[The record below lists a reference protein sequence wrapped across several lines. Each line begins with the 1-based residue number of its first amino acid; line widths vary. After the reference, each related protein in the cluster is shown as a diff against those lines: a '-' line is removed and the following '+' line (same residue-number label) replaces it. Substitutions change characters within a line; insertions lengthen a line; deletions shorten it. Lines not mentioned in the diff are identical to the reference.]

1 MESICKIGR
10 ISCHDNQISFF
21 NMSLCNLT
29 KKNLCSM
36 STLPKE
42 IKSFQNWLNIIGI
55 NHLVRQNIKIRY
67 SFDNSSLINTEKSS
81 LIFLQTHRAI
91 FYIRL
96 SCLEVNIDG
105 SVCHRNTFEYFS
117 VNISNCYCLLW
128 INMVFNLDKWLI
140 W

>member
-1 MESICKIGR
+1 
-10 ISCHDNQISFF
+10 
-21 NMSLCNLT
+21 
-29 KKNLCSM
+29 M

-81 LIFLQTHRAI
+81 FIFLQTYRAI

-96 SCLEVNIDG
+96 SFVKINIDG
-105 SVCHRNTFEYFS
+105 SVCNKKYF
-117 VNISNCYCLLW
+117 
-128 INMVFNLDKWLI
+128 
-140 W
+140 